1 MPKRE
6 QTLRDNAFSGV
17 NRYEPARVKVVR
29 AKHGEKAANRMKTAI
44 ALDEAR
50 RLGVRYKKNA

>member
-1 MPKRE
+1 MRKDRKK
-6 QTLRDNAFSGV
+6 TLLANAFSAE

-29 AKHGEKAANRMKTAI
+29 AKHGDRAAEKMKTAI

-50 RLGVRYKKNA
+50 KQGVKV